1 MAELLVEVA
10 AAVVGVEDGERLPE
24 QLGGAVA
31 AEAAP
36 RRVDVD
42 DLVLG
47 GARSE
52 ISCGYG
58 TSSAACSASFICV
71 GMRNAYPPFVIS
83 ASGAGS
89 AAAGAFGAGAGVNVD
104 RSRSRMMPTKWVTT
118 PSEPSGT
125 IVRSL
130 TKSVRSA
137 RN

>member
-1 MAELLVEVA
+1 MILY
-10 AAVVGVEDGERLPE
+10 
-24 QLGGAVA
+24 
-31 AEAAP
+31 
-36 RRVDVD
+36 
-42 DLVLG
+42 G

-71 GMRNAYPPFVIS
+71 GMRNAYPPLVIS

-137 RN
+137 RKLSRRTVIGRFATKASFTAWGGRGGAE